1 VTLSP
6 YPCLYVKPDGNCP
19 YTPTYQ
25 ARECVSG
32 VAWWASQY
40 TGKSWPRG
48 WGNALNWPAM
58 ARAAGFT
65 VNASCAPN
73 TIMCVPPL
81 TNGSGAMGHVAYVVG
96 AVQAGRAEVW
106 EMDFEV
112 RFGFGTRPAPVHQ
125 CEFIHLVAAPAPD
138 PPSLP
143 GESDMVVIYQF
154 PTEIG
159 TFYQIGSF
167 VSSIVD
173 IADQER
179 IIAAAKAAGVP
190 VMVVENASAA
200 LFAQVRKSCCT
211 PF

>member
-1 VTLSP
+1 MTLSP

-32 VAWWASQY
+32 TAWWGSQY
-40 TGKSWPRG
+40 TGKPWPRG

-143 GESDMVVIYQF
+143 GESDMWLYQLTNGSIYLVQGGVKLTLGTGADAQVYMTQGVKLYHQTQF
-154 PTEIG
+154 TAL
-159 TFYQIGSF
+159 YQ
-167 VSSIVD
+167 
-173 IADQER
+173 ATL
-179 IIAAAKAAGVP
+179 AKVP
-190 VMVVENASAA
+190 VV
-200 LFAQVRKSCCT
+200 
-211 PF
+211 